1 MLNILKYIC
10 YTLFINQRVY
20 LTRLDISRFKKG
32 ITSMFKIDERLPK
45 ESAKDYV
52 VRQLVYN
59 IVHINLTPGQQLDS
73 DEISELLNVSKNPIR
88 EAELEL
94 SQTRLIEIKPKI
106 GAYVSLIDAN
116 IIEEVREL
124 RSVLEAELAAL
135 ACTTLNKEQ
144 INMLWEN
151 VALWQMYMKR
161 NDEEKIFQLDKE
173 FHKSLYKMCNKN
185 YWYELVNNIS
195 PHFDR
200 TTILSFRCISVGH
213 ILSDH
218 EELVAAIE
226 NRETDKA
233 REISKRHLNRYTENI
248 NSIKDNYAEYFK
260 E

>member
-32 ITSMFKIDERLPK
+32 ITSMFKIDERLTK

-116 IIEEVREL
+116 IVEEVREL

-200 TTILSFRCISVGH
+200 TTILSFRCKETGR
-213 ILSDH
+213 ILKDH
-218 EELVAAIE
+218 GELVSAIE
-226 NRETDKA
+226 KKDKEKA
-233 REISKRHLNRYTENI
+233 AHISQRHMSRYSENI
-248 NSIKDNYAEYFK
+248 DAIRKMFPEYFND
-260 E
+260 

>member
-1 MLNILKYIC
+1 
-10 YTLFINQRVY
+10 
-20 LTRLDISRFKKG
+20 
-32 ITSMFKIDERLPK
+32 MFKIDERLPK

-116 IIEEVREL
+116 IVEEVREL

-200 TTILSFRCISVGH
+200 TTILSFRCKETGR
-213 ILSDH
+213 ILKDH
-218 EELVAAIE
+218 GELVAAIE
-226 NRETDKA
+226 NKDKEKA
-233 REISKRHLNRYTENI
+233 AHISQRHMSRYSENI
-248 NSIKDNYAEYFK
+248 DAIRKHFPDYFND
-260 E
+260 

>member
-10 YTLFINQRVY
+10 YTLFINQRVS

-116 IIEEVREL
+116 IVEEVREL

-200 TTILSFRCISVGH
+200 TTILSFRCKETGR
-213 ILSDH
+213 ILKDH
-218 EELVAAIE
+218 GELVAAIE
-226 NRETDKA
+226 NKDKEKA
-233 REISKRHLNRYTENI
+233 AHISQRHMSRYSENI
-248 NSIKDNYAEYFK
+248 DAIRKHFPDYFND
-260 E
+260 